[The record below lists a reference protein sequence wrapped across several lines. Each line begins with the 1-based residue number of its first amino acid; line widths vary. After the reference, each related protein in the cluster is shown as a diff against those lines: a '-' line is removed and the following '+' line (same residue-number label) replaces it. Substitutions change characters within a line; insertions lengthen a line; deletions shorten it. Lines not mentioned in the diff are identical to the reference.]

1 MLAPGVRLGHYE
13 VLSLIGKGGMGS
25 VHKATD
31 TRLGRPVA
39 IKVLHGTADGH
50 RERLAREARVIA
62 ALQHPHICTLHDVG
76 SHEGEDFLVMEH
88 VDGHTL
94 KGPLPLP
101 KLMEYGAQIADALDA
116 AHSKGITHRDLKPSN
131 IMVTRSGVKVLDF
144 GIA

>member
-39 IKVLHGTADGH
+39 IKVLHSAADGQ

-76 SHEGEDFLVMEH
+76 THEGADYLVMEH
-88 VDGHTL
+88 VEGHTL
-94 KGPLPLP
+94 NGPLPLA
-101 KLMEYGAQIADALDA
+101 KLIEYGAQIADALDA
-116 AHSKGITHRDLKPSN
+116 AHAKGITHRDLKP
-131 IMVTRSGVKVLDF
+131 
-144 GIA
+144 